1 MTVPYEREIFWKSVL
16 LFTILSGAGSLFI
29 IVSILKGLRK
39 DFSAR
44 LVLYLSIADF
54 CLSIICLALC
64 GYNLYY
70 GYLQDAQAFACRF
83 QPVITWYF
91 MEASIL
97 WLTTISIHSYKVVF
111 YDFSFSLKQ
120 EIFVNFACWGFPLI
134 TSTLPLISGIGETY
148 GQRNDLWCSFVGKEP
163 QLLNILLYYLPCLL
177 VIAFCYVSIIVQI
190 LGLRKFKNRIHLD
203 EKKMRMIKKLFL
215 FVLAYFVVWT
225 PLTISYIYEF
235 STGTYI
241 SFVTEYIV
249 DNLLH
254 VQGMLNFILYGIN
267 ENLIKELRNYLG
279 KFKETLSRE
288 SSTENIPKMVFVE

>member
-1 MTVPYEREIFWKSVL
+1 
-16 LFTILSGAGSLFI
+16 
-29 IVSILKGLRK
+29 
-39 DFSAR
+39 
-44 LVLYLSIADF
+44 
-54 CLSIICLALC
+54 
-64 GYNLYY
+64 
-70 GYLQDAQAFACRF
+70 
-83 QPVITWYF
+83 
-91 MEASIL
+91 
-97 WLTTISIHSYKVVF
+97 
-111 YDFSFSLKQ
+111 
-120 EIFVNFACWGFPLI
+120 
-134 TSTLPLISGIGETY
+134 
-148 GQRNDLWCSFVGKEP
+148 
-163 QLLNILLYYLPCLL
+163 
-177 VIAFCYVSIIVQI
+177 
-190 LGLRKFKNRIHLD
+190 
-203 EKKMRMIKKLFL
+203 MIKKLFL